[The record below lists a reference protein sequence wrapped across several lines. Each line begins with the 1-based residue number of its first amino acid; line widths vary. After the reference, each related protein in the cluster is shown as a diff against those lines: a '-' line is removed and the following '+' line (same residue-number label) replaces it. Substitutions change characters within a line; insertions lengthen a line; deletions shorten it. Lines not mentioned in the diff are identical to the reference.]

1 MTIYNDYRCMVNRT
15 YRIIANLVLPISL
28 GVLSSA
34 ITLYTQSEKYYLFIF
49 LMFLVNIDADYFGIG
64 CICKKDSFGM
74 EYVKTSFRAR
84 TVIKHTFLLDMC
96 FGVLRNL
103 LFYLTCLVYMVD
115 RSSNISILVVTFL
128 LINIFYILSLNITR
142 YFDSFLI
149 MQFVAMILEAIF
161 IACMIGLYVLNLGK
175 WGTVC
180 LLCILLIASFI
191 VTYYHMILKLN
202 ASYKDN

>member
-1 MTIYNDYRCMVNRT
+1 MTIIKDYSCMVNKT
-15 YRIIANLVLPISL
+15 YRIISNLIIPVAL
-28 GVLSSA
+28 GILSSA

-49 LMFLVNIDADYFGIG
+49 LMLIVNIDADYFGLG

-74 EYVKTSFRAR
+74 EYVKTSFRGK

-96 FGVLRNL
+96 FGILRNL
-103 LFYLTCLVYMVD
+103 LFYLSCLIYMMD
-115 RSSNISILVVTFL
+115 RDKNITIMVMTFL
-128 LINIFYILSLNITR
+128 LINIFYIVSLNITR

-149 MQFVAMILEAIF
+149 IQFVAMILEALF
-161 IACMIGLYVLNLGK
+161 IASMLGLYVLNLGK
-175 WGTVC
+175 WGTAC

-191 VTYYHMILKLN
+191 VTYYHMIMKLR